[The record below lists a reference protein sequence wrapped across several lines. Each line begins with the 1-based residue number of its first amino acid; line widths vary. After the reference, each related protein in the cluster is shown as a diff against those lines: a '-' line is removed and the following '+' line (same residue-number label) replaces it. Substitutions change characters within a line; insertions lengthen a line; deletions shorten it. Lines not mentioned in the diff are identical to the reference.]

1 MVNEKAENIEKST
14 QAVNLP
20 PVITVGELSQIID
33 IVPSEIIKEL
43 MRRGVMANINETINF
58 EMAAIISTT
67 FGVPVL
73 KPKENQADL
82 ISKPTLSDTE
92 VMLRPPIVTIL
103 GHVDHGKTTLLDSI
117 RGTKVVDSEHGG
129 ITQGIGAYQVSH
141 NNNLIT
147 FIDTPGHEA
156 FTNMRARGAQ
166 VTDIAVLVVAADD
179 GVMPQTIEAIN
190 HIKAAGVPMI
200 IAINKVDVP
209 GVDINRLKG
218 QLVEH
223 EVIPE
228 ELGGDI
234 LCVNVSAIKKEG
246 IEDLLESI
254 SLVAEISELKSN
266 PNDLGVGVILEGE
279 TDKLKGNL
287 ATILVQNGKVFLG
300 NYLVAGDSSGR
311 IKSMIDGFGNPVK
324 SIDPGAPA
332 QVLGI
337 NPAPKPGDIFKVFE
351 KEKDSKQFLG
361 KKKNNQS
368 LNVNNF
374 FSSDMDSNSS
384 ETFNLIVKTGSQGT
398 MEPVKKVLEN
408 VSIDNKNIKIIHSDI
423 GTVNESDIMLA
434 TASASTVVAFQSD
447 VEPGA
452 LKQAQANNILV
463 KRYDIVY
470 EMIEEIE
477 DIVSSLGEE
486 VVVEN
491 KLGEATIL
499 EVFDIDKRGKAAG
512 FRVNSGVIK
521 RNGYMKILRDGKELF
536 NGQVGSLRHF
546 KENVREIR
554 NGMEGGVT
562 LENFKDFQENDVIY
576 CYELKKS

>member
-179 GVMPQTIEAIN
+179 GVMPQTVEAIN

-374 FSSDMDSNSS
+374 FSSDMNSNSS

-477 DIVSSLGEE
+477 DIVSSLGED

-499 EVFDIDKRGKAAG
+499 EVFDIDRRGKAAG
-512 FRVNSGVIK
+512 FRVNSGVIR

>member
-1 MVNEKAENIEKST
+1 M
-14 QAVNLP
+14 
-20 PVITVGELSQIID
+20 
-33 IVPSEIIKEL
+33 
-43 MRRGVMANINETINF
+43 
-58 EMAAIISTT
+58 
-67 FGVPVL
+67 
-73 KPKENQADL
+73 
-82 ISKPTLSDTE
+82 
-92 VMLRPPIVTIL
+92 
-103 GHVDHGKTTLLDSI
+103 
-117 RGTKVVDSEHGG
+117 
-129 ITQGIGAYQVSH
+129 
-141 NNNLIT
+141 IT

-179 GVMPQTIEAIN
+179 GVMPQTVEAIN
-190 HIKAAGVPMI
+190 HIKAADVPMI

-246 IEDLLESI
+246 IDDLLESI

-266 PNDLGVGVILEGE
+266 PNDLGVGVILEGQ

-311 IKSMIDGFGNPVK
+311 IKSMIDGFGNPVEF
-324 SIDPGAPA
+324 IEPGAPA
-332 QVLGI
+332 QILGI

-351 KEKDSKQFLG
+351 KEKDSKQLLG
-361 KKKNNQS
+361 KKKKNQP
-368 LNVNNF
+368 LNSNNF
-374 FSSDMDSNSS
+374 LSSNMNSDSS

-408 VSIDNKNIKIIHSDI
+408 MAIDKKNIKIIHSDI
-423 GTVNESDIMLA
+423 GSVNESDIMLA
-434 TASASTVVAFQSD
+434 TASFSTVVAFQSD

-477 DIVSSLGEE
+477 EIVSKLGEDIV
-486 VVVEN
+486 VES

-499 EVFDIDKRGKAAG
+499 EVFEIDKKGKAAG
-512 FRVNSGVIK
+512 FRVNSGVIR
-521 RNGYMKILRDGKELF
+521 RNGYMKILRDDKELF
-536 NGQVGSLRHF
+536 NGQVGALRHF

-576 CYELKKS
+576 CYELKRS